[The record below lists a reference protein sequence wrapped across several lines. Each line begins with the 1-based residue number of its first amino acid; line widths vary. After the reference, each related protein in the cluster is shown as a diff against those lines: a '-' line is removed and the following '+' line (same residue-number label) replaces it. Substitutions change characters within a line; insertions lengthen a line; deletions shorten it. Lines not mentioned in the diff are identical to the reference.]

1 MSCVRTTTIGI
12 ASSAI
17 SIRIPWKK
25 SVQQTALNPP
35 RKVYPMMIS
44 AQSIIPTLS
53 ETPGKIILNTDA
65 PATNA
70 EATYTVKQTK
80 KIIAQITCS
89 VLDFVAKR
97 FERYCGT
104 VIASPAA
111 LENFLSLVAQKI
123 QFAAVPSTRPIPI
136 HIWPKPNAMMEPG
149 SPIKSHADISDA
161 CADIAVTQGPIER
174 PPKK

>member
-1 MSCVRTTTIGI
+1 MPNQVSNSVRLILK
-12 ASSAI
+12 
-17 SIRIPWKK
+17 PF
-25 SVQQTALNPP
+25 LFD
-35 RKVYPMMIS
+35 Y
-44 AQSIIPTLS
+44 
-53 ETPGKIILNTDA
+53 KIILNTDA

-123 QFAAVPSTRPIPI
+123 QFAAVPSTRHQHRTWNIVGI
-136 HIWPKPNAMMEPG
+136 
-149 SPIKSHADISDA
+149 
-161 CADIAVTQGPIER
+161 
-174 PPKK
+174 

>member
-1 MSCVRTTTIGI
+1 MF
-12 ASSAI
+12 
-17 SIRIPWKK
+17 KK
-25 SVQQTALNPP
+25 FLKIVVIFLVATGVCAEAAVLNSVEVKN
-35 RKVYPMMIS
+35 S
-44 AQSIIPTLS
+44 G
-53 ETPGKIILNTDA
+53 PGYKIILNTDA

-89 VLDFVAKR
+89 ALDFVAKR

-123 QFAAVPSTRPIPI
+123 QFAAVPSARPIPI
-136 HIWPKPNAMMEPG
+136 HI
-149 SPIKSHADISDA
+149 
-161 CADIAVTQGPIER
+161 
-174 PPKK
+174 